1 MHLSKEFMLSE
12 ISLTSLSP
20 SFPAD
25 TLYSIC
31 ACWATALDF
40 YAHSPNKLLNAFSSS
55 IQSAWELLSRSF
67 KIWTQSN
74 CSETG
79 VLLLQLHKSWQ
90 HGVRSGFTGKG
101 KEMQM
106 QNSVVNRVLRKS
118 GVAPLKCTSCINH
131 TWKSFFLTLGSDG
144 KSTPKIYSSEKL
156 RRNQNFITI
165 HVISHS

>member
-25 TLYSIC
+25 TLYSVRAEQQHWIY
-31 ACWATALDF
+31 

-156 RRNQNFITI
+156 CRNQKFITI

>member
-74 CSETG
+74 YSETG

-156 RRNQNFITI
+156 RRNQKFITI